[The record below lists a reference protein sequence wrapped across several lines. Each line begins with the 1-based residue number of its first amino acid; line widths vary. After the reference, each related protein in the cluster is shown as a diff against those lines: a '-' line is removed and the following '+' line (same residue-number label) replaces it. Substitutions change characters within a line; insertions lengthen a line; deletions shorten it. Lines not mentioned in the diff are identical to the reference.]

1 MILDVFYAGV
11 LLVALFRG
19 YSRGLIFSLFWLLSV
34 LVGIAAAVSCS
45 HITATY
51 LEKWFHLHADYMP
64 FISFLVTMFLIG
76 LVFRL
81 LGRLV
86 EGVFQALQLNFLNK
100 LAGAFVWMLSWTLV
114 YSSILWYGNNM
125 GVFTEELK
133 TASKVYEPLVGFAPA
148 AMDLIGHAVP
158 LVRDVFEHM
167 QDWFDKQ
174 NGVLPVP
181 ETMEV

>member
-1 MILDVFYAGV
+1 
-11 LLVALFRG
+11 
-19 YSRGLIFSLFWLLSV
+19 
-34 LVGIAAAVSCS
+34 
-45 HITATY
+45 
-51 LEKWFHLHADYMP
+51 
-64 FISFLVTMFLIG
+64 
-76 LVFRL
+76 
-81 LGRLV
+81 
-86 EGVFQALQLNFLNK
+86 
-100 LAGAFVWMLSWTLV
+100 MLSWTLV

-125 GVFTEELK
+125 GVFRRTE